1 MAYEFSTRF
10 MAVLRLLSVIFC
22 AFRLAVFLTL
32 VLSSAPRLKDIAKVE
47 GVRGNQLIGYGLVVG
62 LNGTGDGG
70 GSFYTIKS
78 ISNMLE
84 AFGIKTDP
92 KQIKVKNS
100 AAVIV
105 TADLPPF
112 AGVGTTL
119 DVTVSSLGDAKSL
132 QGGTLILTPLR
143 GPDGNVY
150 AVAQGPLTV
159 GGYSFQTASGDS
171 VTQNHPTVGYI
182 AGGAIVERAIN
193 FDISQRQAI
202 RIYLNRPD
210 FSTANRV
217 QKLVNEMLGVN
228 AAVAYDSG
236 TIDVNLALAA
246 VNSPRDF
253 VNLVSKIENIPVET
267 DSIAVVVVN
276 ERTGTVVVSD
286 AVRVSRVAISHGNIS
301 IIVRSTTT
309 VSQPNPLGEG
319 QTQVVENTDLT
330 TAEERRTL
338 NEIGG
343 NVSLSELV
351 RGLNALGVTPRDL
364 VSIFS
369 ALKKAG
375 ALNADLLVM

>member
-1 MAYEFSTRF
+1 MAFKLSEGF
-10 MAVLRLLSVIFC
+10 MAVLRALLIVYFII
-22 AFRLAVFLTL
+22 
-32 VLSSAPRLKDIAKVE
+32 SATPRLKDIAKIE

-70 GSFYTIKS
+70 GSFYTVKS

-182 AGGAIVERAIN
+182 AGGAIVERAVN
-193 FDISQRQAI
+193 FDISQRRAV

-217 QKLVNEMLGVN
+217 QKLIDEMLGVT
-228 AAVAYDSG
+228 AAVAFDSG
-236 TIDVNLALAA
+236 TIDVNLATVA

-253 VNLVSKIENIPVET
+253 VNLVSKIENLPIET
-267 DSIAVVVVN
+267 DSSAVVVVN
-276 ERTGTVVVSD
+276 ERTGTVVVSE
-286 AVRVSRVAISHGNIS
+286 AVRVSKVAISHGNIS
-301 IIVRSTTT
+301 IIVRSTTS
-309 VSQPNPLGEG
+309 VSQPNPFGEG
-319 QTQVVENTDLT
+319 QTQVVENADLT

-375 ALNADLLVM
+375 ALNAELQVM